1 MTGASKGRRSRPR
14 PRPSTGSLR
23 RPGPQSFD
31 LSLNYFSGVE
41 QEAEFGEANCVAAAV
56 VGGIVDVVDVVA
68 VAVVDYEDDIAAVVA
83 VSVDGTAVAED
94 DIAVFVVQIAVA
106 ANTVAAVE
114 ETAALAVL

>member
-1 MTGASKGRRSRPR
+1 M
-14 PRPSTGSLR
+14 R

-41 QEAEFGEANCVAAAV
+41 QEAEFGEANYVVVAV
-56 VGGIVDVVDVVA
+56 YGIVDVV
-68 VAVVDYEDDIAAVVA
+68 VVDAEDDIAAVVA

-94 DIAVFVVQIAVA
+94 DIAVFVVQFAVA

>member
-1 MTGASKGRRSRPR
+1 M
-14 PRPSTGSLR
+14 R

-41 QEAEFGEANCVAAAV
+41 QEAEFGEANCVAAVV
-56 VGGIVDVVDVVA
+56 VGGIVDVVA
-68 VAVVDYEDDIAAVVA
+68 VAVVDYEDNIAAVVA